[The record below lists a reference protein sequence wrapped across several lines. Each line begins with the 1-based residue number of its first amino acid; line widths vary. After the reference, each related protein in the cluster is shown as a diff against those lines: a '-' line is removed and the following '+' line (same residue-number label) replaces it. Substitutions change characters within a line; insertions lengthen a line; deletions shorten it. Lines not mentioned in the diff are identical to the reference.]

1 MKLSNPYRC
10 ADHRLR
16 VTRPVSP
23 APFKILDHKPW
34 NPCYLVSIHAVEVG
48 CRDPQ
53 RLEDVTIDF
62 RLVGNI
68 PPVTVE
74 AVKLFS
80 PVLDKRPWLPP
91 SAIKLERNNFGWNLA
106 PFRVG
111 LPI

>member
-34 NPCYLVSIHAVEVG
+34 NACYLVSIRAVEG
-48 CRDPQ
+48 GRRDPQ

-62 RLVGNI
+62 GLVGNI
-68 PPVTVE
+68 PPVMVD
-74 AVKLFS
+74 AVKLLS
-80 PVLDKRPWLPP
+80 PVLDKDASSAA
-91 SAIKLERNNFGWNLA
+91 SAIKTSRH
-106 PFRVG
+106 V
-111 LPI
+111 